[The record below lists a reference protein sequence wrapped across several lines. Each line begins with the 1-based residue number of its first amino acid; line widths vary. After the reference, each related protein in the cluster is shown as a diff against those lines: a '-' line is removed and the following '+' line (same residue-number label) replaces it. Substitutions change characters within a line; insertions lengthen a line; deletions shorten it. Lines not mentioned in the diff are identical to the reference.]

1 MGNIAKR
8 VAAIAGGVLVIG
20 AIASGSGNHQKQAN
34 TTPAK
39 PATAQAIPVEPATPP
54 HSLPVTPTPT
64 PAPAAA
70 TPPAPST
77 SSGLSNT
84 NTYTNSSGNTVHSP
98 AYSTNDAVP
107 EGATAKCSDGT
118 YSFSQ
123 HRSGTCSHHGGVAT
137 WL

>member
-8 VAAIAGGVLVIG
+8 VAAIAAGILVLGV
-20 AIASGSGNHQKQAN
+20 IASASGNHQQQVVPP
-34 TTPAK
+34 TSTP
-39 PATAQAIPVEPATPP
+39 TSAQTIPVETSKPAQTVTTAPP
-54 HSLPVTPTPT
+54 PTTT
-64 PAPAAA
+64 PAPAAN
-70 TPPAPST
+70 T

-84 NTYTNSSGNTVHSP
+84 NTYTNSDGNAVHSP
-98 AYSTNDAVP
+98 AYSTDGSIP

-123 HRSGTCSHHGGVAT
+123 HHSGTCSHHGGVAT